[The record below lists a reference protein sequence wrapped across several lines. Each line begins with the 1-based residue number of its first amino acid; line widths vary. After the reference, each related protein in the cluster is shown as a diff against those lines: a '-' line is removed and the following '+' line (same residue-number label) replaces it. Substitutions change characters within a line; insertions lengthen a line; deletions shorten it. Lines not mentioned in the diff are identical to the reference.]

1 MAERVFL
8 HIGLPKT
15 GTTYLQ
21 SVVWQNKQVLADKGL
36 LVPGR
41 NHRRHLL
48 ASLDVR
54 EDPTLAQRPGDVSAP
69 WQQLVDE
76 ANAWKGDVLIT
87 HEFFGAAAPHQIRR
101 VVESFPS
108 RELHVIVTGRAM
120 VDLGISRWQEWVKN
134 GGAADIDSYPRRDDY
149 DPTDA
154 WGWGSFDLGEVL
166 SRWGSVVAHDRIHV
180 LPMASG
186 GADPAELWG
195 RLLSVLDIDGEGI
208 TPPARPA
215 NTTLGLVETELLR
228 RVTPHMKK
236 FKSAPDRGNWIRGY
250 LAEPRVLGSGRERF
264 RPGDDK
270 LRELQARGER
280 ARRLLVDEG
289 FDVVGDPGLL
299 EPGDVSG
306 LRHPSDVTDAE
317 LLAVATRAIAVLMG
331 DVRSLS
337 RPHGGSGRKPKS
349 TGVRVRVL
357 RVARKLASRLNRGH
371 SS

>member
-8 HIGLPKT
+8 HVGLPKT

-21 SVVWQNKQVLADKGL
+21 SVVWQNKAVLAAKGL

-54 EDPTLAQRPGDVSAP
+54 EDPSLASRPGDVAAP
-69 WQQLVDE
+69 WQDLVDE
-76 ANAWKGDVLIT
+76 VDDWHGDALIT
-87 HEFFGAAAPHQIRR
+87 HEFFGAAAPHQIQR
-101 VVESFPS
+101 VLDSFPS
-108 RELHVIVTGRAM
+108 RELHVVVTGRAM
-120 VDLGISRWQEWVKN
+120 VELGISRWQEWVKN

-154 WGWGSFDLGEVL
+154 WGWGSFDLAEVL
-166 SRWGSVVAHDRIHV
+166 TRWASVVQHDRIHV

-186 GADPAELWG
+186 GADPAELWE
-195 RLLSVLDIDGEGI
+195 RLCSVLGISGEGI
-208 TPPARPA
+208 TAPERPA
-215 NTTLGLVETELLR
+215 NTTLGVVETELLR
-228 RVTPHMKK
+228 RVTPHMLD

-264 RPGDDK
+264 RPGDEK
-270 LRELQARGER
+270 LRELQERGAR
-280 ARRLLVDEG
+280 ARALLVEEG
-289 FDVVGDPGLL
+289 FDVVGDPALL

-306 LRHPSDVTDAE
+306 LRHPSEVTDAE
-317 LLAVATRAIAVLMG
+317 MLDAATKAIAVLMG
-331 DVRSLS
+331 DVRSLTRS
-337 RPHGGSGRKPKS
+337 AQRPPGSQGSEALRV
-349 TGVRVRVL
+349 TVRG
-357 RVARKLASRLNRGH
+357 VARKLASRLNRGH

>member
-21 SVVWQNKQVLADKGL
+21 GVVWQNKEVLADRGL

-54 EDPTLAQRPGDVSAP
+54 EDATLKQRPGDVRAP
-69 WQQLVDE
+69 WQDLVDE
-76 ANAWKGDVLIT
+76 ASSWRGDVLIT

-101 VVESFPS
+101 VVDSFPS

-120 VDLGISRWQEWVKN
+120 VDLGVSRWQEWVKN

-149 DPTDA
+149 DPTDE
-154 WGWGSFDLGEVL
+154 WGWGSFDLAEVL
-166 SRWGSVVAHDRIHV
+166 DRWGSVIPHERIHV

-195 RLLSVLDIDGEGI
+195 RLCSVLGIDGEGI
-208 TPPARPA
+208 TPPERPA

-250 LAEPRVLGSGRERF
+250 LAEPRVLGTGRERF
-264 RPGDDK
+264 RPGDAK
-270 LRELQARGER
+270 LRELQERGER
-280 ARRLLVDEG
+280 ARQLLVEAG
-289 FDVVGDPGLL
+289 FDVVGDPALL

-306 LRHPSDVTDAE
+306 LRHPSEVTDAE
-317 LLAVATRAIAVLMG
+317 LLDAATRAIAVLMG

-337 RPHGGSGRKPKS
+337 RSSGMSAQRQERA
-349 TGVRVRVL
+349 GLRVRVH